1 MVNQLISF
9 IRRKIFRMD
18 KYRWDFQYIN
28 GRWDD
33 LRTKEMERLF
43 VTRDLLKKYNFGGKI
58 FEIGCGEGVLFQ
70 HIEEVDFSFFEGI
83 DISEIAITKTPKSS
97 KSVFKAADMETYIP
111 SNKPFTVIVLNEVL
125 YYSKNPLKLL
135 KRYIQFLEKDGV
147 FLIGMYDTPKSKTIW
162 QTISYDF
169 IELESIEVK
178 QDSKIWYYKV
188 LKTVNTNKK
197 QYNSGLSV

>member
-1 MVNQLISF
+1 MVNQIVSF

-43 VTRDLLKKYNFGGKI
+43 VARDLLKKYNSGGNI
-58 FEIGCGEGVLFQ
+58 FEIGCGEGILFQ
-70 HIEEVDFSFFEGI
+70 HIAEVDFSFFEGI
-83 DISEIAITKTPKSS
+83 DISEIAITKTPKST
-97 KSVFKAADMETYIP
+97 KSVFKAEDMETYIP
-111 SNKPFTVIVLNEVL
+111 INKPFTVIVLNEVL

-162 QTISYDF
+162 QTISHDF

-188 LKTVNTNKK
+188 LRAVNNNKK
-197 QYNSGLSV
+197 L